1 MHKILLALLLS
12 FPVHAALNDV
22 DKAQVLHQNMLSNP
36 GFENGLVGWT
46 ASGGAVVL
54 ITSGSNLLKGKRSVT
69 WDASAAAQTY
79 CSALVP
85 VEEGDK
91 GENGLS
97 MIKIKTPS
105 GTATHTLF
113 ANDGSNPVGPAVTV
127 TSDANGV
134 ITQVNFIYP
143 TSGSVQ
149 LCIEAQADEPLIAID
164 LGYQGFAAN
173 ITSVTPNSTAQSYT
187 PDLVGFGTE
196 TSVNFTWSQDGIYM
210 DVTGEFTSGTS
221 EAIEAQLPL
230 PDGYTIA
237 SQVSGISN
245 AGVYVRG
252 VVASG
257 HGGVILMTAGDAFV
271 NFSHSETF
279 GSTSVNA
286 AIAVNGNAAH
296 GNAQRMIINF
306 RVPIAEF
313 AASVSVFKADQTN
326 RPWVDET
333 LVVTAFGT
341 ATSDELMCRR
351 QGQNLECNGYFT
363 SGTIPATTI
372 GSISL
377 PDGLTIDTSIITR
390 GNTSSAEGQIIGHY
404 GGVGT
409 NIVGY
414 LLSATATDA
423 GEIYFGDNSSGT
435 QNILPVNS
443 DAIFSN
449 NVKIHFK
456 FSVPIEGWNETM
468 NAPHVKFAV
477 VTSDNISVQALES
490 ALIEYSAGTPSV
502 TNQSGDWISSIVDNA
517 TGDFTVNINTGIF
530 SVTPICT
537 CTVQRGDGSDCT
549 VDDTTTPSPTVIRF
563 QLTNEGGGD
572 VDGPAHIHCH
582 GPR

>member
-187 PDLVGFGTE
+187 PDIAGFGTE
-196 TSVNFTWSQDGIYM
+196 TAVTFTWSQDGIYM
-210 DVTGEFTSGTS
+210 DVTGTFTGATVESS
-221 EAIEAQLPL
+221 EAQIALPN
-230 PDGYTIA
+230 GYTIA
-237 SQVSGISN
+237 SQVSGLTN
-245 AGVYVRG
+245 AGSYARSAAAVDK
-252 VVASG
+252 
-257 HGGVILMTAGDAFV
+257 GGLILMTAGDAFV
-271 NFSHSETF
+271 NMSSSSVF
-279 GSTSVNA
+279 GSSSANA
-286 AIAVNGNAAH
+286 VAAVNGDAIA
-296 GNAQRMIINF
+296 GNSQLIIVQF

-326 RPWVDET
+326 RPWT
-333 LVVTAFGT
+333 SYTPTFTGFGVVTNI
-341 ATSDELMCRR
+341 SCEEKR
-351 QGQNLECNGYFT
+351 QGEDMLIRCRATAGTPDGAEARASLARSKVSKSTISTLEIAGKWIRNASSTAKGGLTFNEASVGYITFSSREVFG
-363 SGTIPATTI
+363 SGTTI
-372 GSISL
+372 GL
-377 PDGLTIDTSIITR
+377 NKATGGGTVTAGDTFSF
-390 GNTSSAEGQIIGHY
+390 
-404 GGVGT
+404 
-409 NIVGY
+409 
-414 LLSATATDA
+414 TAR
-423 GEIYFGDNSSGT
+423 I
-435 QNILPVNS
+435 
-443 DAIFSN
+443 
-449 NVKIHFK
+449 
-456 FSVPIEGWNETM
+456 PIEGWNETM
-468 NAPHVKFAV
+468 NAPHVKFSV
-477 VTSDNISVQALES
+477 VTSDTQVQATES
-490 ALIEYSAGTPSV
+490 AEIDCDAS
-502 TNQSGDWISSIVDNA
+502 SSILSEDGSWLTSVANVSSGACAITIDS
-517 TGDFTVNINTGIF
+517 GIF
-530 SVTPICT
+530 SAAPKCWLTFSDALPGGTAILMPTIDSALVTT
-537 CTVQRGDGSDCT
+537 TNVTVDCKVDSGSDCN
-549 VDDTTTPSPTVIRF
+549 DYDF
-563 QLTNEGGGD
+563 NLF
-572 VDGPAHIHCH
+572 CK